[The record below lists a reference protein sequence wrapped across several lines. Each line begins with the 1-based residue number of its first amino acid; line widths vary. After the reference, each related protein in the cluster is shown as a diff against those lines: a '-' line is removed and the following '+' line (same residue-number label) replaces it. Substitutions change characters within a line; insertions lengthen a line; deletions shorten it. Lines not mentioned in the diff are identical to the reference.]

1 MLQTDKQINERK
13 CRVITTTRLVGVL
26 SPILVKEIRPKLRQ
40 RLVKCEVDVYNY
52 NNLLLESIFFCLF
65 ENISFSFVCLKIF
78 LRRNFLLSYVET
90 SQTKC
95 QPFALGKN
103 VGNIRGVTY
112 DDSEYYSR
120 LIIFI

>member
-1 MLQTDKQINERK
+1 MLQTDKQTNERK

-40 RLVKCEVDVYNY
+40 RLVKCGVDVY

-112 DDSEYYSR
+112 DDSGYYSR